1 MSIRFQVADK
11 SRSTG
16 FGKYADGSLKIACNF
31 FSLRFFSH
39 LLRASNEKTFKLQ
52 MSSFTNVRK
61 KAQLETK
68 LTVFPSWK
76 QRLSIQNRKKNAM
89 RCNYYVSK
97 KTDRKKYTRKEREK
111 ESSHGIDIVRFKS
124 RCHTIV
130 YTEIHHQN
138 VYLFKTMRTCKF
150 VRRLNLSKVSIYRN
164 RYKERQMHNRTEC
177 EYRVNEMVWCEWK
190 GRSRSSGGKWA

>member
-1 MSIRFQVADK
+1 M
-11 SRSTG
+11 
-16 FGKYADGSLKIACNF
+16 
-31 FSLRFFSH
+31 
-39 LLRASNEKTFKLQ
+39 RALNEK
-52 MSSFTNVRK
+52 NVQIADEFIHK
-61 KAQLETK
+61 CTEKSATGNKIDCFSIVKTK
-68 LTVFPSWK
+68 TLNTK
-76 QRLSIQNRKKNAM
+76 QKKNAM
-89 RCNYYVSK
+89 RCNYYVSEK
-97 KTDRKKYTRKEREK
+97 SERKKYTRKEREK

-177 EYRVNEMVWCEWK
+177 EYRVNEMVWCE
-190 GRSRSSGGKWA
+190 